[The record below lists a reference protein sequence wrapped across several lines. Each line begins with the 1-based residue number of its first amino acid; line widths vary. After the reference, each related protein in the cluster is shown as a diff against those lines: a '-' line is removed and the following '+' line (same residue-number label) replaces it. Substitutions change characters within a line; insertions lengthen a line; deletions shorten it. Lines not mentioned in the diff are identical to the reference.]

1 MSKAIYFDMD
11 GTLDDLYGVDGW
23 LESLRKSQT
32 KPYREAKSLQD
43 MKLLSNL
50 LLDLQALGY
59 HIGIVSW
66 GSKQSTEEYLERV
79 RTAKIKWLQKHMGR
93 IIFDEIKIV
102 QYGTPKSSVV
112 DFKDGILFDDEQQN
126 RENWEGTSYDE
137 TNILE
142 ILSGLVLDEVGLL

>member
-23 LESLRKSQT
+23 LESLRKSHT

-43 MKLLSNL
+43 MRLLSDL
-50 LLDLQALGY
+50 ILDLQTLGY
-59 HIGIVSW
+59 HIGIISW
-66 GSKQSTEEYLERV
+66 GSKQSSDEYLERV
-79 RTAKIKWLQKHMGR
+79 AVTKKAWLKKHMGR
-93 IIFDEIKIV
+93 VTFDEIKV
-102 QYGTPKSSVV
+102 VHYGTPKSSVAE
-112 DFKDGILFDDEQQN
+112 FSDGILFDDEAQN

-142 ILSGLVLDEVGLL
+142 VLSGLVLDEVGLL